1 MVAALWMGSYPP
13 YISSLMPCDFNFC
26 GHLKQQIAGKKFATH
41 ADMRQVVTFWL
52 QTLHTDFFYAGIQ
65 ASERKW
71 ENAEIS
77 MVTVGSLKC
86 TIHY

>member
-1 MVAALWMGSYPP
+1 
-13 YISSLMPCDFNFC
+13 MPSDFYFC
-26 GHLKQQIAGKKFATH
+26 RRLQQHLAGKKFAKH
-41 ADMRQVVTFWL
+41 ANMKQGVTFWL

-65 ASERKW
+65 ASEGRW

-77 MVTVGSLKC
+77 VVTVGSLKC